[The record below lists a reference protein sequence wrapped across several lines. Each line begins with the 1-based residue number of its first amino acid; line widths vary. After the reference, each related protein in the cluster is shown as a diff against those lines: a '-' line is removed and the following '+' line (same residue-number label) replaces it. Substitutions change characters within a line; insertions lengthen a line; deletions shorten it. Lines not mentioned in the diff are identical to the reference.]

1 MLEERPT
8 GADQPIGTVFNTMG
22 RVIYDKD
29 YMSNIDEDEVIETNL
44 SLEEL
49 DDAEDKNS
57 QLSATEKEITE
68 Q

>member
-1 MLEERPT
+1 
-8 GADQPIGTVFNTMG
+8 MG